1 MDEPVL
7 NTGSRDGST
16 ESQANT
22 ANTMQSDRDTKSR
35 AHREPKKRKR
45 AADTFE
51 KDVVDVLKKSTST
64 QPLDP
69 DEMFF
74 LSLLPHVKKMISSD
88 KLNFQ
93 IEVMNLIKSYTE
105 PKPHPT
111 ATQNLP
117 FMSASPS
124 YCSSP
129 SQTTAPTPSPV
140 QPMSSTNHSVHT
152 VGTELENE
160 SDDSILSFLQ
170 L

>member
-45 AADTFE
+45 ATDTFE
-51 KDVVDVLKKSTST
+51 KDVVDVLKKSTAT
-64 QPLDP
+64 QPQDP

-74 LSLLPHVKKMISSD
+74 LSLLAHVKKMISSD

-93 IEVMNLIKSYTE
+93 IGVMNLIKILHGTETPSHSYSE
-105 PKPHPT
+105 FALHV
-111 ATQNLP
+111 
-117 FMSASPS
+117 ASPS

-129 SQTTAPTPSPV
+129 SQTTATTPSPV
-140 QPMSSTNHSVHT
+140 QPSMSCT